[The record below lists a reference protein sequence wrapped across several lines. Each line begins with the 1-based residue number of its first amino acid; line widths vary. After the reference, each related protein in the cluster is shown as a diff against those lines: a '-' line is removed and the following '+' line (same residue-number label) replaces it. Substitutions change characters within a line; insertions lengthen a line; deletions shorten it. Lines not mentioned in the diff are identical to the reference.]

1 MRDRG
6 IAAHRSPDSAVAH
19 KVRSYRAH
27 AGSEGYARRGAGG
40 HFVAV
45 PEVTNCAGGLE
56 RAARRRYTM
65 GMPDAASNAA
75 TATPRW
81 RKPHGLDVA
90 ALITVAVIGFALWN
104 RRVSLVLPG
113 LSPEATVPLLL
124 ALFVGAYLL
133 RMLRESAADGRWCLP
148 ATLVQAAAALALTW
162 AVTDS
167 PAPVLFII
175 VMAQLV
181 TMLSRP
187 AFVGFALALNGLLL
201 WMFQRQDPGADGF
214 IQWVLYAGFQAFA
227 ALTSHYAESAER
239 SREDVAAVNAHLLA
253 TRSLLA
259 ESARDQERLRLS
271 RELHDVAGHKLTA
284 LKLNLTALARDP
296 ALAERREV
304 ALSAQ
309 LADELLGDIR
319 GVVRQLRLHEG
330 MALEAAIRQL
340 AAPLPRPRV
349 HVAVAPDA
357 RVESVAQAEAVVRA
371 VQEALTNAARHADA
385 ENVWVALR
393 REGERITLSVRD
405 DGRGSGAL
413 VDGHGLTGM
422 RERLAA
428 LGGGLSVARRPE
440 GGVSV
445 EAWIPLVVPS

>member
-1 MRDRG
+1 M
-6 IAAHRSPDSAVAH
+6 
-19 KVRSYRAH
+19 
-27 AGSEGYARRGAGG
+27 
-40 HFVAV
+40 AV
-45 PEVTNCAGGLE
+45 PEVTTCVWRLE
-56 RAARRRYTM
+56 CGAAQGYTVGMPEAIDSATTPPARRRR
-65 GMPDAASNAA
+65 A
-75 TATPRW
+75 T
-81 RKPHGLDVA
+81 GIDVA
-90 ALITVAVIGFALWN
+90 ALVTVGVIGFALWD
-104 RRVSLVLPG
+104 RRVTAPLPA
-113 LSPEATVPLLL
+113 LAPQWTVPLLL
-124 ALFVGAYLL
+124 GVFVAAYLA
-133 RMLRESAADGRWCLP
+133 RMGVETTSARRWCLA
-148 ATLVQAAAALALTW
+148 ATLVQAAAALALVW
-162 AVTDS
+162 SVADS

-181 TMLSRP
+181 SMLPRP
-187 AFVGFALALNGLLL
+187 AFLAFALALNALLY
-201 WMFQRQDPGADGF
+201 WIFQQQAPGTGAVV
-214 IQWVLYAGFQAFA
+214 QWLLYAGFQAFA
-227 ALTSHYAESAER
+227 ALSSHYADSAER
-239 SREDVAAVNAHLLA
+239 SREELVAVNAHLLA

-349 HVAVAPDA
+349 HVVVAPDA
-357 RVESVAQAEAVVRA
+357 RVDSVAQAEAVVRA

-385 ENVWVALR
+385 DNVWVELRRDGDRIALR
-393 REGERITLSVRD
+393 VRD
-405 DGRGSGAL
+405 DGRAGGAV

-440 GGVSV
+440 GGVALD
-445 EAWIPLVVPS
+445 AWIPLGHAP

>member
-1 MRDRG
+1 M
-6 IAAHRSPDSAVAH
+6 
-19 KVRSYRAH
+19 
-27 AGSEGYARRGAGG
+27 
-40 HFVAV
+40 AV
-45 PEVTNCAGGLE
+45 PEVTTCAARLE
-56 RAARRRYTM
+56 RGAAGRYTVGMPEAIDSAPTPPTRRRR
-65 GMPDAASNAA
+65 AA
-75 TATPRW
+75 
-81 RKPHGLDVA
+81 GIDVA
-90 ALITVAVIGFALWN
+90 ALVTVGVIGFALWD
-104 RRVSLVLPG
+104 RRVTAPLPA
-113 LSPEATVPLLL
+113 LAPQWTVPLLL
-124 ALFVGAYLL
+124 GVFVAAYLA
-133 RMLRESAADGRWCLP
+133 RMGVETTSARRWCLA
-148 ATLVQAAAALALTW
+148 ATLVQAAAALALVW
-162 AVTDS
+162 SVADS

-181 TMLSRP
+181 SMLPRP
-187 AFVGFALALNGLLL
+187 AFLAFALALNGLLY
-201 WMFQRQDPGADGF
+201 WIFQQQAPGTGAVV
-214 IQWVLYAGFQAFA
+214 QWLLYAGFQAFA
-227 ALTSHYAESAER
+227 ALSSHYADSAER
-239 SREDVAAVNAHLLA
+239 SREELVAVNAHLLA

-296 ALAERREV
+296 ALGARREV
-304 ALSAQ
+304 TVAAQ

-357 RVESVAQAEAVVRA
+357 RVDSVAQAEAVVRA

-385 ENVWVALR
+385 DNVWVELRRDGDRIALR
-393 REGERITLSVRD
+393 VRD
-405 DGRGSGAL
+405 DGRAGGAV

-440 GGVSV
+440 GGVALD
-445 EAWIPLVVPS
+445 AWIPLGHAP

>member
-1 MRDRG
+1 M
-6 IAAHRSPDSAVAH
+6 
-19 KVRSYRAH
+19 
-27 AGSEGYARRGAGG
+27 
-40 HFVAV
+40 AV
-45 PEVTNCAGGLE
+45 PEVTTCVWRLE
-56 RAARRRYTM
+56 CGAAQGYTVGMPEAIDSATTPPARRRR
-65 GMPDAASNAA
+65 A
-75 TATPRW
+75 T
-81 RKPHGLDVA
+81 GIDVA
-90 ALITVAVIGFALWN
+90 ALVTVGVIGFALWD
-104 RRVSLVLPG
+104 RRVTVPLPA
-113 LSPEATVPLLL
+113 LPPQWTVPLLL
-124 ALFVGAYLL
+124 CVFVAAYVA
-133 RMLRESAADGRWCLP
+133 RMLVETTSARRWCLA
-148 ATLVQAAAALALTW
+148 ATLVQAAAALALVW
-162 AVTDS
+162 SVADS

-181 TMLSRP
+181 SMLPRP
-187 AFVGFALALNGLLL
+187 AFLAFALALNALLY
-201 WMFQRQDPGADGF
+201 WIFQQQAPGTGAVV
-214 IQWVLYAGFQAFA
+214 QWLLYAGFQAFA
-227 ALTSHYAESAER
+227 ALSSHYADSAER
-239 SREDVAAVNAHLLA
+239 SREELVAVNAHLLA

-296 ALAERREV
+296 ALGTRREV
-304 ALSAQ
+304 AVAAQ

-349 HVAVAPDA
+349 HVVVAPDA
-357 RVESVAQAEAVVRA
+357 RVDSVAQAEAVVRA

-385 ENVWVALR
+385 DNVWVELRRDGDRIALR
-393 REGERITLSVRD
+393 VRD
-405 DGRGSGAL
+405 DGRAGGAV

-440 GGVSV
+440 GGVALD
-445 EAWIPLVVPS
+445 AWIPLGHAP

>member
-1 MRDRG
+1 M
-6 IAAHRSPDSAVAH
+6 
-19 KVRSYRAH
+19 
-27 AGSEGYARRGAGG
+27 
-40 HFVAV
+40 AV
-45 PEVTNCAGGLE
+45 PEVTTCVSRLE
-56 RAARRRYTM
+56 CGAAWGYTVGMPEAIDSAETPPTRRRRAA
-65 GMPDAASNAA
+65 GI
-75 TATPRW
+75 
-81 RKPHGLDVA
+81 DVA
-90 ALITVAVIGFALWN
+90 ALVTVGVIGFALWD
-104 RRVSLVLPG
+104 RRVTVPLPG
-113 LSPEATVPLLL
+113 LAPQWTVPLLL
-124 ALFVGAYLL
+124 CVFVAAYVA
-133 RMLRESAADGRWCLP
+133 RMLVETTSARRWCLA
-148 ATLVQAAAALALTW
+148 ATLVQAAAALALVW
-162 AVTDS
+162 SVADS

-181 TMLSRP
+181 SMLPRP
-187 AFVGFALALNGLLL
+187 AFLAFALALNALLY
-201 WMFQRQDPGADGF
+201 WIFQQHAPGTGAVV
-214 IQWVLYAGFQAFA
+214 QWLLYAGFQAFA
-227 ALTSHYAESAER
+227 ALSSHYADSAER
-239 SREDVAAVNAHLLA
+239 SREELVAVNAHLLA

-296 ALAERREV
+296 ALGARREV
-304 ALSAQ
+304 AVAAQ

-349 HVAVAPDA
+349 HVVVAPDA
-357 RVESVAQAEAVVRA
+357 RVDSVAQAEAVVRA

-385 ENVWVALR
+385 DNVWVELRRDGDRIALR
-393 REGERITLSVRD
+393 VRD
-405 DGRGSGAL
+405 DGRAGGAV

-440 GGVSV
+440 GGVALD
-445 EAWIPLVVPS
+445 AWIPLGHAP